1 MKIYIVGTGMEGGKT
16 LTAEAK
22 NAIESADILIGAK
35 RMTEPFAAGGKR
47 LSECW
52 KAEEICGLLDSCGC
66 ESAAVL
72 MSGDCGF
79 FSGAEKL
86 SAMLKNHDVRII
98 SGISSP
104 AYFCSKLG
112 LTWQDMRFVSLHG
125 TDGNIVRYVRR
136 YGKCFFLL
144 GGSITPRDICGR
156 LSEYETGDV
165 TVHIGSRLAYPDERI
180 ISGTVKE
187 LSNVRY
193 DPLSVMII
201 ENPAPEK
208 CTRTGIPD
216 REFIRGEVP
225 MTKSEVRSV
234 VASKLKVCY
243 NDTVWD
249 IGCGTG
255 SVSVECALA
264 AYEGTVYAVD
274 KNKDAVGLTGMN
286 ARKFGCDN
294 IRVLHGDISV
304 LLGELPVPDTVFIG
318 GASGR
323 ISGILDRAFSGGNRP
338 DTVITA
344 VTLETLNEAVEA
356 LKNHGLS
363 PEVTQI
369 SAVRT
374 HTVGAHTMLDAQN
387 PVFIIGGAAV

>member
-1 MKIYIVGTGMEGGKT
+1 
-16 LTAEAK
+16 
-22 NAIESADILIGAK
+22 
-35 RMTEPFAAGGKR
+35 
-47 LSECW
+47 
-52 KAEEICGLLDSCGC
+52 
-66 ESAAVL
+66 
-72 MSGDCGF
+72 GDCGF

-86 SAMLKNHDVRII
+86 SALLKNHDVSII

-104 AYFCSKLG
+104 VYFCSKLG
-112 LTWQDMRFVSLHG
+112 LTWHDMKFVSLHG
-125 TDGNIVRYVRR
+125 IDGNIVRYVRR

-144 GGSITPRDICGR
+144 GGSITPQEICRR
-156 LSEYETGDV
+156 LCGYETENI
-165 TVHIGSRLAYPDERI
+165 TVHIGARLAYPDEQI
-180 ISGTVKE
+180 ISGTAKE
-187 LSNVRY
+187 LSDVRC
-193 DPLSVMII
+193 DPLCVMIT

-208 CTRTGIPD
+208 YVRTGIPD
-216 REFIRGEVP
+216 CEFIRGEVP

-243 NDTVWD
+243 NDIVWD

-274 KNKDAVGLTGMN
+274 KNSGAIGLTGMN

-294 IRVLHGDISV
+294 IRVIQGEISGI
-304 LLGELPVPDTVFIG
+304 LSELPVPDSVFIG

-323 ISGILDRAFSGGNRP
+323 ISEILDRAFIGGNRP

-356 LKNHGLS
+356 LKKHGLS

-374 HTVGAHTMLDAQN
+374 RKVGSHTMLDAQN
-387 PVFIIGGAAV
+387 PVFIIGGTAV

>member
-1 MKIYIVGTGMEGGKT
+1 MCY
-16 LTAEAK
+16 
-22 NAIESADILIGAK
+22 
-35 RMTEPFAAGGKR
+35 TE
-47 LSECW
+47 
-52 KAEEICGLLDSCGC
+52 
-66 ESAAVL
+66 
-72 MSGDCGF
+72 
-79 FSGAEKL
+79 
-86 SAMLKNHDVRII
+86 
-98 SGISSP
+98 
-104 AYFCSKLG
+104 
-112 LTWQDMRFVSLHG
+112 
-125 TDGNIVRYVRR
+125 
-136 YGKCFFLL
+136 
-144 GGSITPRDICGR
+144 
-156 LSEYETGDV
+156 
-165 TVHIGSRLAYPDERI
+165 
-180 ISGTVKE
+180 
-187 LSNVRY
+187 
-193 DPLSVMII
+193 
-201 ENPAPEK
+201 
-208 CTRTGIPD
+208 
-216 REFIRGEVP
+216 
-225 MTKSEVRSV
+225 
-234 VASKLKVCY
+234 
-243 NDTVWD
+243 TVWD

-264 AYEGTVYAVD
+264 AYEGSVYAVE

-387 PVFIIGGAAV
+387 PVFMIGGAAV